1 MNAARRELVV
11 LVHGLYVHGLWMG
24 LLESW
29 LDQAGYETVNYSYPT
44 MTRSPAENAEDLEKL
59 LERLE
64 APTIHFLAHSMGG
77 LVVRHLFHN
86 YPHRKPGRVVTL
98 GTPHQGSYA
107 AQIMDG
113 VGLGFCVGRGLEGGL
128 LGDGPSWT
136 ASHQLGSIAGTSNV
150 GFGLVFPGMPERHG
164 RPHLF
169 TGFPHANAGRSDG
182 GQSSDRLLC
191 HRTVSPLHAGRLAGL
206 ARRRLRSMAGL
217 TEDSEHR
224 RPRHRGGLVGGS
236 QLDGGIAD
244 MEIDRPFGDV
254 QDR

>member
-29 LDQAGYETVNYSYPT
+29 LEQAGYETVNYSYPT
-44 MTRSPAENAEDLEKL
+44 MTRSPAENADDLEKL
-59 LERLE
+59 LEHLE

-136 ASHQLGSIAGTSNV
+136 ASHQLGSIAGTSNI
-150 GFGLVFPGMPERHG
+150 GFGLVFPGMPE
-164 RPHLF
+164 P
-169 TGFPHANAGRSDG
+169 SDG
-182 GQSSDRLLC
+182 LI
-191 HRTVSPLHAGRLAGL
+191 TVAETQLTGMADHICLPVSHMQMLVDPTAVNQATAFFATGRF
-206 ARRRLRSMAGL
+206 RHSM
-217 TEDSEHR
+217 
-224 RPRHRGGLVGGS
+224 
-236 QLDGGIAD
+236 LDA
-244 MEIDRPFGDV
+244 
-254 QDR
+254 

>member
-1 MNAARRELVV
+1 MAFRLKHGNQVQERLMNAARRELVV

-150 GFGLVFPGMPERHG
+150 GFGFVFPGMPE
-164 RPHLF
+164 P
-169 TGFPHANAGRSDG
+169 SDG
-182 GQSSDRLLC
+182 LI
-191 HRTVSPLHAGRLAGL
+191 TVAETQLTGMADHICLPVSHMQMLVDPTAVNQATAFFATGRF
-206 ARRRLRSMAGL
+206 RHSM
-217 TEDSEHR
+217 
-224 RPRHRGGLVGGS
+224 
-236 QLDGGIAD
+236 LDA
-244 MEIDRPFGDV
+244 
-254 QDR
+254 